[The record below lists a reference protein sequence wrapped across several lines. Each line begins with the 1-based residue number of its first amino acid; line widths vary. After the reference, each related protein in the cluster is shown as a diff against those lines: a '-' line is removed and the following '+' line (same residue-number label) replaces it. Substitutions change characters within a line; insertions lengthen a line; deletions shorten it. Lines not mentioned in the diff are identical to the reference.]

1 MADSGTATG
10 TEDAKQCRICFE
22 GEDPQLGRLI
32 RPCLC
37 KGSISHVHV
46 KCLQRWRNTAP
57 NQSAFYSCPQC
68 GYRYHF
74 ARTRVVGVATNP
86 VVIAAVSSILFTL
99 LVLCSSFVTTA
110 LLSDD
115 TDSMIYVYGFYNP
128 LEVIQNLVRAT
139 VSLFIDD
146 RLLDEAVLHSSRSK
160 NRPLHIRTPGKPP
173 GFIKRLIR
181 RFLLGLPVVGAG
193 SIAHMLLSV
202 PLPFHWLRLRG
213 YTRGRD
219 SRDIVALLLVAVVLM
234 GAARALYKVYK
245 LTEKY
250 TKRLLLR
257 AEDSIL
263 EVR

>member
-1 MADSGTATG
+1 ML
-10 TEDAKQCRICFE
+10 KR
-22 GEDPQLGRLI
+22 
-32 RPCLC
+32 
-37 KGSISHVHV
+37 
-46 KCLQRWRNTAP
+46 
-57 NQSAFYSCPQC
+57 SA
-68 GYRYHF
+68 
-74 ARTRVVGVATNP
+74 

-99 LVLCSSFVTTA
+99 LVLCSSFVTTT

-146 RLLDEAVLHSSRSK
+146 RLLDEAVLHSTRSK
-160 NRPLHIRTPGKPP
+160 ARPLHIRTPGKPP
-173 GFIKRLIR
+173 GLIKRLIR

-234 GAARALYKVYK
+234 GAAR
-245 LTEKY
+245 
-250 TKRLLLR
+250 
-257 AEDSIL
+257 
-263 EVR
+263 